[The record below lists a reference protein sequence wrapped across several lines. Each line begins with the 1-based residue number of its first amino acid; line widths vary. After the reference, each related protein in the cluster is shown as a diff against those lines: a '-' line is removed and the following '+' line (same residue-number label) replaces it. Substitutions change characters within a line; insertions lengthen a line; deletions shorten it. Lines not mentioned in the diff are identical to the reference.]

1 LTQIIREK
9 VNDRLKSALDVEKE
23 EADKEAEN
31 EVSKKKDNGIVTAD
45 DEIEGYNI
53 VKAIV
58 REVVDVK
65 RIFMRDT
72 KSYCGILFDDNNRKP
87 VCRLHF
93 NTPQKSISLFTQK
106 EEDRVSIDSVDDIF
120 KYSERLKEKVK
131 EYL

>member
-1 LTQIIREK
+1 MTQIIREK

-106 EEDRVSIDSVDDIF
+106 EEERVSIDSVDDLF
-120 KYSERLKEKVK
+120 KYSERLKNTAK

>member
-1 LTQIIREK
+1 MTQIIREK